1 MNFDSARVQ
10 MVEQQVRA
18 WDVLDEKVLDTLT
31 QVPREHFVPEAYRE
45 LAFADTAIDLG
56 HDETMMTPQ
65 QEGRLLQALEL
76 RTTDNVLEI
85 GTGSGFLTA
94 CLARLAGRVRSMEIH
109 EDFCI
114 RARERLAALG
124 VDNVN
129 IDCADAMNLA
139 QRNRYDAVA
148 ITGSLPRLDQRF
160 RDALKIGGR
169 LFVVVGEAPVMEALL
184 ITRVT
189 DEEWVQE
196 ALFETVVP
204 PLKNVPEIT
213 HFEF

>member
-18 WDVLDEKVLDTLT
+18 WDVLDEKVLDTLI
-31 QVPREHFVPEAYRE
+31 QIPREHFVPEAYRE

-56 HDETMMTPQ
+56 LGETMMTPQ

-76 RTTDNVLEI
+76 RSTDNVLEI

-94 CLARLAGRVRSMEIH
+94 CLARLGGRVRSMEIH

-114 RARERLAALG
+114 RAREKLAALG

-148 ITGSLPRLDQRF
+148 VTGSLPHLDQRF
-160 RDALKIGGR
+160 QDALKIGGR
-169 LFVVVGEAPVMEALL
+169 LFVVVGVAPVMEALL

-189 DEEWVQE
+189 DDEWLRQV
-196 ALFETVVP
+196 LFETVVP
-204 PLKNVPEIT
+204 ALKNVPEIT